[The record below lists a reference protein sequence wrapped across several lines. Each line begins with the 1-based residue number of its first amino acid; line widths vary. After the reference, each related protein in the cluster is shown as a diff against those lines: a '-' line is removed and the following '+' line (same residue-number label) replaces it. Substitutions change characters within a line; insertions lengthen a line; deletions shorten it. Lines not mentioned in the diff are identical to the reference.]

1 MADKILTPKQ
11 MDDAERLAKI
21 LAKVPKERKALVT
34 MMVSAFI
41 AGAEAQ
47 AQLNA
52 SSGPATYKQ

>member
-1 MADKILTPKQ
+1 MADKILTSKQ

-52 SSGPATYKQ
+52 SSGPAT